1 MEETDN
7 IEAFA
12 QKNLEKTLQSIEK
25 SGVRSASL
33 ISGYS
38 EKSGCRKNR

>member
-12 QKNLEKTLQSIEK
+12 QKNLEKALQIIEK
-25 SGVRSASL
+25 SGVHSASL

-38 EKSGCRKNR
+38 EKRGCRKNR